1 MKRVEWRWTKEK
13 IASCVD
19 NFAGWDQ
26 RPITIRFCRIWMGAW
41 TSIYQ
46 QFWCSARY
54 QGFDPADVS
63 NLGGIFEY
71 SVVLEITQHWMIS
84 LGLEEIRI
92 SVMYPP
98 RIAVQNWDI
107 CWYLKHWKFTA
118 GYPMAT
124 PTSWTPTGQQVAE
137 RPWWPSWLLSLENH
151 GDFVEGLNISMTGIW
166 KSWSLLASQQW

>member
-1 MKRVEWRWTKEK
+1 MGPK
-13 IASCVD
+13 
-19 NFAGWDQ
+19 
-26 RPITIRFCRIWMGAW
+26 PITIRFCRIWMGAW

-54 QGFDPADVS
+54 QDFDPADVS

-84 LGLEEIRI
+84 LGSEEIRI
-92 SVMYPP
+92 SVMHPP
-98 RIAVQNWDI
+98 SI

-124 PTSWTPTGQQVAE
+124 WLPQLVEPQLASRWRKDPGGRLGSWASKITEILWRVWTYQWQE
-137 RPWWPSWLLSLENH
+137 YENH
-151 GDFVEGLNISMTGIW
+151 DRY
-166 KSWSLLASQQW
+166 

>member
-1 MKRVEWRWTKEK
+1 MGPK
-13 IASCVD
+13 
-19 NFAGWDQ
+19 
-26 RPITIRFCRIWMGAW
+26 PITIRFCRIWMGAW